1 MPCAIAAAWL
11 SAVCAAL
18 PGFPVQPSRIL
29 RSVARIGGF
38 ALELVAAVAGLGS
51 DQHGLHDL
59 PGFIATLDGQV
70 GEIQRG
76 ILAGGFLQC
85 TQGGTQ
91 YFDEL
96 FARKF
101 IGFAK
106 ANHQYAIRHDVGNM
120 MQHQDTA
127 DLAIHVAAGNE
138 VA

>member
-1 MPCAIAAAWL
+1 MRGAAGF
-11 SAVCAAL
+11 SGAAQQD
-18 PGFPVQPSRIL
+18 FAQR
-29 RSVARIGGF
+29 RRIGGF

-70 GEIQRG
+70 SEVQCG

-85 TQGGTQ
+85 TQCGTQ

-96 FARKF
+96 FTRKF
-101 IGFAK
+101 IGLAK
-106 ANHQYAIRHDVGNM
+106 AHHQHAIRGDVGNV
-120 MQHQDTA
+120 MQHQGAA